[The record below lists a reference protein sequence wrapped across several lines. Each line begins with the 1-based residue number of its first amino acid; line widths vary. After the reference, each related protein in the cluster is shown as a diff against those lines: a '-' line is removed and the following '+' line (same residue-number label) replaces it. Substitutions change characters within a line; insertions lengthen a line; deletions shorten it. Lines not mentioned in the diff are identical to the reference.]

1 MTIKGNLKLKAE
13 IDERSGFCFGVVRA
27 ITKAEEL
34 LEGDDPVYCVGQIV
48 HNEEEISR
56 LSKKGLITIR
66 HNELKDLSHKNILF
80 RAHGETPGSYHS
92 ARSHENRVVDAT
104 CPIVL
109 KLQRDI
115 KKSWQGNENIFIF
128 GKSDHPEVKGLNG
141 QTNNQAVIFQ
151 SLDELKDINL
161 PHELTLFSQTTM
173 NLDAFYTIVEY
184 LKHQGIDV
192 EVRDT
197 ICRQVS
203 NRKHELETFSR
214 FHDRIV
220 FVAGK
225 NSSNGKALYHIC
237 RQQNPNTHFVSTT
250 GELQREWFRNGESIG
265 ICGAT
270 STPHWLL
277 EKVKTAVEAL

>member
-1 MTIKGNLKLKAE
+1 MTVKGNLTLKAE
-13 IDERSGFCFGVVRA
+13 IDEGSGFCFGVVRA
-27 ITKAEEL
+27 ITKAEEM
-34 LEGDDPVYCVGQIV
+34 LEEGGQVYCVGQIV
-48 HNEEEISR
+48 HNEEEVSR
-56 LSKKGLITIR
+56 LSSKGLITIR
-66 HNELKDLSHKNILF
+66 HNELKNLSHKNILF
-80 RAHGETPGSYHS
+80 RAHGEPPDSYHS
-92 ARSHENRVVDAT
+92 ARTHKNRVVDAT

-115 KKSWQGNENIFIF
+115 HKSWQRGENVFIF

-141 QTNNQAVIFQ
+141 QTSNQAVIFQ
-151 SLDELKDINL
+151 SLEELKDVNL

-173 NLDAFYTIVEY
+173 NLDAFYKIVEY
-184 LKHQGIDV
+184 LKDQGIDV
-192 EVRDT
+192 QVRDT

-214 FHDRIV
+214 SHDRV
-220 FVAGK
+220 LFVAGK

-237 RQQNPNTHFVSTT
+237 RRQNPNTHFVSTT
-250 GELQREWFRNGESIG
+250 GEIQREWFRKGETIG